1 VGMIQEAHV
10 GVGIVGK
17 EGKQASLAAD
27 FSILEFRSLKLLLL
41 WHGRLSYKRSAVL
54 SQFVIHRGLII
65 SIIQVIFSFMFYFTS
80 IPIYNG
86 YLMLGYATFYTSL
99 PVFSIVFDEDVD
111 LNTVVKFPNLY
122 KILQKGRVLN
132 SKTFLLWCFKSIYQ
146 GAVIMIG
153 AVLLFED
160 NYLNIVSITFTSL
173 IFIEVLNVYLEVFIS
188 FIKYLFF
195 LKLF

>member
-1 VGMIQEAHV
+1 
-10 GVGIVGK
+10 
-17 EGKQASLAAD
+17 
-27 FSILEFRSLKLLLL
+27 
-41 WHGRLSYKRSAVL
+41 
-54 SQFVIHRGLII
+54 
-65 SIIQVIFSFMFYFTS
+65 MFYFTS

-111 LNTVVKFPNLY
+111 LKTVVKFPNLY

-132 SKTFLLWCFKSIYQ
+132 TKTFLIWCFKSIYQ

-173 IFIEVLNVYLEVFIS
+173 IFIEVLNVYLEVIKFKYKIS
-188 FIKYLFF
+188 II
-195 LKLF
+195 